1 MRVIPIDVKNLT
13 HAYKIMD
20 SLGVDREGI
29 KIMAPKGIFRV
40 FKIEEIDSVAAN
52 IVKQHLLSLG
62 AEAGLPRG
70 ALTKKTSTEMIIF
83 ATLSQLKRV
92 IPKLKRQEFGLKEL
106 GEKLATLVKEKKNHL
121 LVARDKKVLIK
132 KPIVCGIINLT
143 PDSFSGDGIFKES
156 LHSSPKTKYIVLKKV
171 EAMVKNGA
179 KMIDIG
185 GESSRPFS
193 QRISP
198 EEEIKRVIPYFKE
211 IRKRFPSIL
220 LSIDT
225 YKYGVAKEAVNE
237 GADII
242 NDITALRESPQ
253 ILSLVKKYRL
263 GCILMHMKGTPQTMQ
278 ISPFYKDV
286 VREIISFLEERVDFC
301 LRRRIEKT
309 QLLIDPGIGFGKR
322 LQDNIEILAR
332 LREFKTLGL
341 PIFLGVFR
349 KSFIGQILNLPL
361 EERLIGSV
369 AAVIWAVLKGANI
382 LRVHDVKETYQ
393 ALKIIERLAR
403 N

>member
-1 MRVIPIDVKNLT
+1 MRVIPIDVKNLA
-13 HAYKIMD
+13 HAHKIMD

-29 KIMAPKGIFRV
+29 KIMAPKSVFRV

-52 IVKQHLLSLG
+52 IVKQQLLSLG
-62 AEAGLPRG
+62 GEASLPRG
-70 ALTKKTSTEMIIF
+70 ALTKRISTEMIIF
-83 ATLSQLKRV
+83 ATLSQLKKV
-92 IPKLKRQEFGLKEL
+92 IPKLKRQNFGLKEL
-106 GEKLATLVKEKKNHL
+106 GEKIASFVKEENTTL
-121 LVARDKKVLIK
+121 LLARDKKVSIR
-132 KPIVCGIINLT
+132 KPMICGIINLT
-143 PDSFSGDGIFKES
+143 PDSFSGDGIFKDS
-156 LHSSPKTKYIVLKKV
+156 LHSLTKAKHLVLKKV

-179 KMIDIG
+179 RMIDVG

-198 EEEIKRVIPYFKE
+198 EEEIKRVIPYLKE
-211 IRKRFPSIL
+211 IRKRFPSVL

-225 YKYGVAKEAVNE
+225 YKYKVAKEAVNE
-237 GADII
+237 GVDII

-253 ILSLVKKYRL
+253 IFSLVKKYKL

-278 ISPFYKDV
+278 IRPFYKDV

-301 LRRRIEKT
+301 LKKGIEKA
-309 QLLIDPGIGFGKR
+309 QLMIDPGIGFGKR

-341 PIFLGVFR
+341 PIFLGVSR
-349 KSFIGQILNLPL
+349 KSFIGQILNLPV
-361 EERLIGSV
+361 EERLIGTV
-369 AAVIWAVLKGANI
+369 AAVICTILKGANV
-382 LRVHDVKETYQ
+382 LRVHDVKETAQ
-393 ALKIIERLAR
+393 ALKIIEKLAE